1 MSTTS
6 PGGDGSPFVNQE
18 AHIER
23 INRGEPAPADL
34 QRLVDGIRSLMAWS
48 VSARPEHDCVDFGA
62 VANLVEAAVA
72 ALPEGTTLA
81 SRYVDDEGRAG
92 VGSFNPN
99 RRGTHPLLG
108 TANPVAPP
116 IFITAADGMVTGDL
130 VFDVHYEGNV
140 GWAHGGFIAA
150 GFDIVCGQ
158 STLASGQG
166 GPTGTLSVRYVSPTP
181 VGVPLRYTGWVDRV
195 EGRKIFVGARL
206 AVVADD
212 RTCATAE
219 AIFIARAD

>member
-1 MSTTS
+1 MSEAS
-6 PGGDGSPFVNQE
+6 PEVVAPAFLTQE
-18 AHIER
+18 THLER

-34 QRLVDGIRSLMAWS
+34 QRVVDGLRTLSAWA
-48 VSARPEHDCVDFGA
+48 VSARPDAVDYGP

-72 ALPEGTTLA
+72 ALPRATARG
-81 SRYVDDEGRAG
+81 SRYVESEGRVGAG
-92 VGSFNPN
+92 VGEFNPN

-116 IFITAADGMVTGDL
+116 IHITATNGIVTGDL
-130 VFDVHYEGNV
+130 VFSVIYEGNV
-140 GWAHGGFIAA
+140 DWAHGGFIAA

-158 STLASGQG
+158 ATLASGQG

-181 VGVPLRYTGWVDRV
+181 VGVPVRYTGWVDRV
-195 EGRKIFVGARL
+195 EGRKIHVAARL

-212 RTCATAE
+212 RTCATAQ
-219 AIFIARAD
+219 AIFIAR